1 WEEAVEIARRQV
13 KNGAH
18 IIDVCLQSTD
28 RDEMKDIPPFY
39 EKLIRIIQAP
49 IMIDTTDPK
58 AVELSLTYC
67 QGKGIINSINLEDG
81 EEKFELLCPIA
92 KRYGAAVVVGSIDED
107 PVQAQ
112 AFTRER
118 KVQVAE
124 RSYKLL
130 TEKYGIAPGDIIIDP
145 LVFPRSEERRV
156 GKECTTGM

>member
-1 WEEAVEIARRQV
+1 HTRLQGDWSS
-13 KNGAH
+13 
-18 IIDVCLQSTD
+18 DVCSSDL
-28 RDEMKDIPPFY
+28 
-39 EKLIRIIQAP
+39 
-49 IMIDTTDPK
+49 
-58 AVELSLTYC
+58 
-67 QGKGIINSINLEDG
+67 
-81 EEKFELLCPIA
+81 KFELLCPIA